1 MKISRKPT
9 PPRPT
14 APSRPSRLVLASL
27 RDGEIADVE
36 NISKYVTPELA
47 YVVRVERAKKPR
59 LADRTASPPISLRVT
74 DHAPRR
80 RRWKIM
86 HRPQTQSQR
95 PNQPTEWTSRCSR
108 AGAE

>member
-27 RDGEIADVE
+27 RDGEIVDVE

-47 YVVRVERAKKPR
+47 YVVRVERAKSQGW
-59 LADRTASPPISLRVT
+59 RTG
-74 DHAPRR
+74 
-80 RRWKIM
+80 
-86 HRPQTQSQR
+86 RPHPHQS
-95 PNQPTEWTSRCSR
+95 
-108 AGAE
+108 AGY